1 MNYIAIHI
9 GEGGFHPNWRSYCLK
24 NNIPFKNVDCYADD
38 IIDQLADCDALMW
51 HHSQNNPK
59 DLLIAKQLLFALEHS
74 GKVVFPDFN
83 TNWHFD
89 DKVAQKYLLE
99 LVECPTPQNHVFYE
113 KDAAINWARNASY
126 PLVFKLRRGA
136 GSFNV
141 KLIKSFSNAQKL
153 IHKAFGRGF
162 SNYDGFLAFRE
173 TYDHWKK
180 GKSSKLSL
188 LKAFVRIFIQ
198 PKFAK
203 VAGREVGYVYFQEFI
218 PNNDSDIRVIVIGNK
233 AFAIKRNVRENDFRA
248 SGSGNIEYSKKYFD
262 DKTIKMAFEIAAKLK
277 TQCVAFDFVYKDD
290 NPLVIE
296 ISYGYT
302 HAAYAPCEGYW
313 DSALSW
319 FPGSFDSCEW
329 MVDVV
334 VNDIKRKKY

>member
-1 MNYIAIHI
+1 MHNIAIHS
-9 GEGGFHPNWRSYCLK
+9 GQGGFHPNWRSYCLK

-38 IIDQLADCDALMW
+38 IIDQLSDCDALMW

-99 LVECPTPQNHVFYE
+99 LVQCPMTKNYVFYE
-113 KDAAINWARNASY
+113 KDTAINWAKNTNY
-126 PLVFKLRRGA
+126 PVVFKLRGGA

-141 KLIKSFSNAQKL
+141 KLIRSFSKAKSIIN
-153 IHKAFGRGF
+153 KAFNHGF
-162 SNYDGFLAFRE
+162 SNYDSISALKETFGF
-173 TYDHWKK
+173 WKK
-180 GKSSKLSL
+180 GKVSIIVL
-188 LKAFVRIFIQ
+188 LKSFARLFIQ
-198 PKFAK
+198 PEFAK

-218 PNNDSDIRVIVIGNK
+218 PDNDSDIRVIVIGDK

-262 DKTIKMAFEIAAKLK
+262 EKTIKTAFDVAGKLK
-277 TQCVAFDFVYKDD
+277 SQCVAFDFVYKEGK
-290 NPLVIE
+290 PLVIE
-296 ISYGYT
+296 ISYGYA

-313 DSALSW
+313 DSTLNW
-319 FPGSFDSCEW
+319 YPGNFDSCEW

-334 VNDIKRKKY
+334 INDIKRKKY